1 MDGDSWGRTVERG
14 GPSHA
19 LQFVP
24 IFSTRR
30 GHLRL
35 LMRIFAGPS
44 FTAGK
49 CFAFLYPL
57 LKHCQEPR
65 SGVFHG
71 FGLAPVHVLSSIA
84 SCHGPTMQQKDAQNH
99 EQVTRKHG

>member
-1 MDGDSWGRTVERG
+1 LRKLRARVDRVRTIVAIREPAFLQG
-14 GPSHA
+14 SAGTYA
-19 LQFVP
+19 LGNV
-24 IFSTRR
+24 IS
-30 GHLRL
+30 
-35 LMRIFAGPS
+35 AGPS

-65 SGVFHG
+65 SGVFNG